1 VFTPASRLNVRTTP
15 RGIEKTLHDGPS
27 WSLVHSRNEFVEP
40 ALAMLRA
47 CVQSEVLLASNS
59 VEPGRPTRAT
69 SYVPVRGATTV
80 IAMDPADLKKTS
92 LVEGTTPTA
101 GSSVG
106 AKGARATTSHGS
118 GGGLGGGGGGDGG
131 GGGGGAGKGGG
142 GFGEGGGGGGEGDGG
157 GGLGG
162 GGGGLGDGG
171 GGEGDGGGGD
181 GSGGDGGGGEGD
193 GGGELGEGGGGGGEG
208 DGDGNEDD
216 GGDRKAAPP
225 LHTAG

>member
-1 VFTPASRLNVRTTP
+1 MFTPASRLNVRTTP
-15 RGIEKTLHDGPS
+15 WGIEKTLHDGPS

-101 GSSVG
+101 ESSVG
-106 AKGARATTSHGS
+106 AKGARATTSHGG
-118 GGGLGGGGGGDGG
+118 GGGLGEGGGGDG
-131 GGGGGAGKGGG
+131 
-142 GFGEGGGGGGEGDGG
+142 D
-157 GGLGG
+157 

-171 GGEGDGGGGD
+171 GGEGDGGGGEGD
-181 GSGGDGGGGEGD
+181 GGGGDGDGGGGDGEGGEGD
-193 GGGELGEGGGGGGEG
+193 GGGEEGGGW
-208 DGDGNEDD
+208 
-216 GGDRKAAPP
+216 DRKAESP
-225 LHTAG
+225 LHTAR